1 MDGAFCFSGTRPSG
15 DVRTMNTQ
23 LLLKGLALGFSIAA
37 PVGPIG
43 ALCIRRSLVGGL
55 RLGLISGLGA
65 ATADAL
71 YALIGGF
78 GLTAVTHW
86 LVGERVWL
94 NIVGGSFLIYLGCR
108 TFIARPQKGGSSA
121 GEGGATL
128 RGCLQGLSLDPAADA
143 RQPNDHALI
152 RCGPGGQ
159 WLHSWRGR
167 RLRVRGVHRL
177 IALVAAVER
186 RCRASPPIHEP
197 DRAECDQQSLWRR
210 DHRFRTLCAREGNGL
225 MIGMMRY
232 PLRE

>member
-1 MDGAFCFSGTRPSG
+1 
-15 DVRTMNTQ
+15 MNTQ
-23 LLLKGLALGFSIAA
+23 LLLNGLALGFSIAA

-43 ALCIRRSLVGGL
+43 ALCIRRSLLGGL

-121 GEGGATL
+121 GERSATL
-128 RGCLQGLSLDPAADA
+128 RGWLQGLSLDPVADTG
-143 RQPNDHALI
+143 QPNDHPVI
-152 RCGPGGQ
+152 RCDPGGH
-159 WLHSWRGR
+159 WLHSGCGR

-177 IALVAAVER
+177 VALVAAVER

-225 MIGMMRY
+225 KIGMMRY